1 MSRNRIVINL
11 DQSPAARAQSP
22 GAKAPKRK
30 TRRWPKTVAL
40 LAALVVAIVVLAAA
54 GGYFWWRYYQT
65 TPAYSLA
72 LILDA
77 AQRNDMAAFDKHMN
91 DDEIGR
97 NMVTNFKQ
105 RAESRYGAALT
116 VTMQQQIDN
125 LLPLFLPRLK
135 QAAHLELTKQIKE
148 FSAKVGAKPFIVVAL
163 TVPSLVKI
171 TTEAETAKV
180 AATIADRPFQLTM
193 RRDGDRWKVTAL
205 NDDTLTQR
213 LVDDM
218 MKELPP
224 IGGID
229 AKALLKKSKG
239 RRRR

>member
-11 DQSPAARAQSP
+11 DQSPGARPQSP
-22 GAKAPKRK
+22 GAKGLKRK
-30 TRRWPKTVAL
+30 TRRWPKIVAL
-40 LAALVVAIVVLAAA
+40 LAGLVIAIVVLAAA
-54 GGYFWWRYYQT
+54 GGYFWWRHYQT

-77 AQRNDMAAFDKHMN
+77 ALRNDMAAFDKHMN

-105 RAESRYGAALT
+105 RAESRYGGALT

-135 QAAHLELTKQIKE
+135 QAAHLELAKQIKE
-148 FSAKVGAKPFIVVAL
+148 FSTKVGAKPFIVVAL

-180 AATIADRPFQLTM
+180 AATISDRPFELTM

-229 AKALLKKSKG
+229 AKELLKKSKG
-239 RRRR
+239 RRKR

>member
-11 DQSPAARAQSP
+11 DQSPGALKQSP
-22 GAKAPKRK
+22 GPKVLKPK
-30 TRRWPKTVAL
+30 TRRWPKIVAL
-40 LAALVVAIVVLAAA
+40 LALLVIAIVVLAAA
-54 GGYFWWRYYQT
+54 GGYFWWRHYQT

-77 AQRNDMAAFDKHMN
+77 AQRNDMAAFDKQM
-91 DDEIGR
+91 DDNEIGR
-97 NMVTNFKQ
+97 NMVSDFKQ
-105 RAESRYGAALT
+105 RAQSRYGAALT
-116 VTMQQQIDN
+116 VPLQRQIDN

-135 QAAHLELTKQIKE
+135 QAAHIELTKQIKE

-180 AATIADRPFQLTM
+180 AATLSDRPFQLTM

-205 NDDTLTQR
+205 NDNTLTQR

-224 IGGID
+224 IGAID
-229 AKALLKKSKG
+229 PIKLLKKGSG
-239 RRRR
+239 RRKR

>member
-11 DQSPAARAQSP
+11 DQSPGALDKSP
-22 GAKAPKRK
+22 SPKRLK
-30 TRRWPKTVAL
+30 PKSRRWPKVVAL
-40 LAALVVAIVVLAAA
+40 LAGLVVVIVILAAA
-54 GGYFWWRYYQT
+54 GGYFLWRHYQT

-77 AQRNDMAAFDKHMN
+77 AQRNDMATFDKQVD

-105 RAESRYGAALT
+105 KAESRYGAALT
-116 VTMQQQIDN
+116 APLQRQIDN

-135 QAAHLELTKQIKE
+135 QAAHLELVKQFKE
-148 FSAKVGAKPFIVVAL
+148 FSAKVGAKPFVVVAL

-180 AATIADRPFQLTM
+180 AATISDRPFQLTM
-193 RRDGDRWKVTAL
+193 RRDGERWKVTAL

-218 MKELPP
+218 IKELPP
-224 IGGID
+224 IGAID
-229 AKALLKKSKG
+229 PMKLLKKFKG
-239 RRRR
+239 RRNH